1 MKKIIFIFVLTI
13 FTLSLSAQNGVT
25 KPSSKPAAKSVV
37 KKPAPSPLKNMLDS
51 ASYAIGLSV
60 ASYYKQQGV
69 NKLNSTVLTKGI
81 NDVLNNKPLLFDDYA
96 ANNLMNNFM
105 NNLQKEKSIAT
116 IKEGETFLKIN
127 KTKPGVKTTAS
138 GLQYEIMKDTVGYKP
153 NAADTFV
160 VEYSGKLLNG
170 FEFDNSRNRGQPLI
184 MPVSKVIPGWIE
196 GLQLM
201 SIGSK
206 YKFYVPYELG
216 YGLYGNEPDIPGGS
230 MLIFDLELLDVKKQK
245 KTGGQ

>member
-1 MKKIIFIFVLTI
+1 MKKIIFILISTI
-13 FTLSLSAQNGVT
+13 LTLSLLAQNGASKPVT
-25 KPSSKPAAKSVV
+25 KPVV
-37 KKPAPSPLKNMLDS
+37 KKPAPPVLKNMLDS

-69 NKLNSTVLTKGI
+69 SKLNSTVLTKGV
-81 NDVLNNKPLLFDDYA
+81 NDVLNNKPVLFDDYA

-105 NNLQKEKSIAT
+105 NNLQKEKSIA
-116 IKEGETFLKIN
+116 IIREGETFLKIN

-138 GLQYEIMKDTVGYKP
+138 GLQYEIIKDTTGYKP

-184 MPVSKVIPGWIE
+184 MPVSKVIPGWTE

-216 YGLYGNEPDIPGGS
+216 YGIYGNEPDIPGGS
-230 MLIFDLELLDVKKQK
+230 LLIFELELLDVKKQK
-245 KTGGQ
+245 APGGQ

>member
-1 MKKIIFIFVLTI
+1 MKKIIFILISTI
-13 FTLSLSAQNGVT
+13 LTLSLSAQNGVNKPAT
-25 KPSSKPAAKSVV
+25 KPVV
-37 KKPAPSPLKNMLDS
+37 KKPALPVLKNMLDS

-81 NDVLNNKPLLFDDYA
+81 NDVLNNKPVLFDDYA

-105 NNLQKEKSIAT
+105 NNLQKEKSIAA

-127 KTKPGVKTTAS
+127 KTKPDVKTTAS
-138 GLQYEIMKDTVGYKP
+138 GLQYEIIKDTVGYKP
-153 NAADTFV
+153 SAADTFV

-184 MPVSKVIPGWIE
+184 MPISKVIPGWTE

-216 YGLYGNEPDIPGGS
+216 YGIYGNEPDIPGGS
-230 MLIFDLELLDVKKQK
+230 MLIFELELLDVKKI
-245 KTGGQ
+245 KTPGGQ